1 LLFCVS
7 NSRFSGWKVFPV
19 PILLRNIALDF
30 RESDETLKNN
40 VLRRFSLSYDE
51 ITYFRIIRKALDAR
65 KKSSIKF
72 VYTIEFAVP
81 DEEAFLRKFGN
92 DPDIQVVAKQEKVSF
107 PRIGDDRKIIIVGMG
122 PAGLF
127 AAIRLSEYGLTG
139 TLVERG
145 KPVEERIRD
154 VQTFWSRGYLDSES
168 NVQFGEG
175 GAGTFSD
182 GKLTSRSR
190 DENLGYTLGKLVQF
204 GAPREI
210 LYLGKPH
217 IGTDR
222 LRHVIREIRR
232 NLERLGFEICFRR
245 KLTDIAC
252 SGGHL
257 AGVVLD
263 EREERPCDFLVLAPG
278 HSARDTYEMLMR
290 RSVLMQ
296 QKPFAVGL
304 RVEHPQ
310 GLIDRIQYGI
320 ADRHQLPAAE
330 YALAYANPRTH
341 RSVYSFC
348 MCPGGVIVAGSS
360 EPGMVVT
367 NGMSNY
373 LRNSPYANSA
383 LVVPVGGND
392 FPGQSPL
399 AGVEF
404 QRFWERKAFRAGGG
418 NYCAPAQNLVAFLG
432 KGGARSVSTTY
443 RPGVREANLDE
454 VLPDYVV
461 ETIKDGI
468 HYFNRKMRG
477 FTTEEATLTGIE
489 TRTSAPVRIVRGE
502 DLQSVNLKG
511 LYPAGEGAGY
521 AGGIM
526 SAALDGI
533 RVADRIALQI
543 MERKRS
549 TL

>member
-1 LLFCVS
+1 
-7 NSRFSGWKVFPV
+7 V
-19 PILLRNIALDF
+19 PLLLRNLALDF
-30 RESDETLKNN
+30 RESEETLKDK
-40 VLRRFSLSYDE
+40 VLRRFSLSSNE
-51 ITYFRIIRKALDAR
+51 ITSFRIIRKALDAR
-65 KKSSIKF
+65 KKSFIKF
-72 VYTIEFAVP
+72 VYAIEFALQ
-81 DEEAFLRKFGN
+81 DEEAFLEKFGN
-92 DPDIQVVAKQEKVSF
+92 DRDIQIVEKQAKVLF
-107 PRIGDDRKIIIVGMG
+107 PQLGGDRKIVIVGMG

-127 AAIRLSEYGLTG
+127 AAVRLSEYGLTA

-154 VQTFWSRGYLDSES
+154 VQNFWSRGELDSES

-182 GKLTSRSR
+182 GKLTTRTR
-190 DENLGYTLGKLVQF
+190 DENLGYTLEKLVQF
-204 GAPREI
+204 GAPREV

-222 LRHVIREIRR
+222 LRHVIREIRL
-232 NLERLGFEICFRR
+232 NLERMGFEICFRR
-245 KLTDIAC
+245 KLTDIARN
-252 SGGHL
+252 GDRL
-257 AGVVLD
+257 AGIVLND
-263 EREERPCDFLVLAPG
+263 REERPCDFLVLAPG

-290 RSVLMQ
+290 RSVLMR

-320 ADRHQLPAAE
+320 PARQQLPAAE
-330 YALAYANPRTH
+330 YALVYAGSSTK

-360 EPGMVVT
+360 EPGTVVT

-383 LVVPVGGND
+383 LVVPVSEND
-392 FPGQSPL
+392 FPGQNPL

-404 QRFWERKAFRAGGG
+404 QRFWERRAFRAGGG
-418 NYCAPAQNLVAFLG
+418 NYFAPAQNLMAFLG
-432 KGGARSVSTTY
+432 KGSAGRVSTTY
-443 RPGVREANLDE
+443 RPGVREASLDE
-454 VLPDYVV
+454 VLPDYII
-461 ETIKDGI
+461 ETIRDGI
-468 HYFNRKMRG
+468 HHFNRKMHG

-502 DLQSVNLKG
+502 DLQSVNLQG

-521 AGGIM
+521 AGGII

-533 RVADRIALQI
+533 RVADRIALQF
-543 MERKRS
+543 MKGKRS
-549 TL
+549 VL